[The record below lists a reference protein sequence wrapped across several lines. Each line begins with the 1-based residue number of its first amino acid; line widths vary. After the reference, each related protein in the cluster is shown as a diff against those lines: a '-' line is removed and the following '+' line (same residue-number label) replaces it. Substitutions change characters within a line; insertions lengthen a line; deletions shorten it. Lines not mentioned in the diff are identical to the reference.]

1 VLIPGSSET
10 QNGGSTTTRFPF
22 ERDERWLLVQR
33 VVRSKSFVKASQLRE
48 ILIYVTHRVLLDE
61 GVAIPE
67 HEIACK
73 VLGRREAFN
82 PNDDNIVRVQ
92 AGHLRRKLEQYFST
106 EGRDESYVLVIPK
119 GAYVPH
125 FVPRQDTA
133 AFDNA
138 VYRFEQ
144 GPSEPQST
152 FTIKALT
159 SSIVER
165 EPTPFRTHLN
175 PDRNPSAPPL
185 LDQPSTGLRWNL
197 RPLLKVQWYWLFVA
211 FSLGLGIMICFYRLT
226 ATPPLVAAAR
236 GLPRNIIEQ
245 RIFASGFPLTV
256 VTTDSS
262 LVLLQN
268 SLHTDI
274 SISDYVGGQY
284 PSNVLA
290 YSASAA
296 QRATLENATAGRYTS
311 LGDLTIAWQC
321 EDLAQQFNTPATLRY
336 ARYMSVR
343 DFEKGNFILIGS
355 RRGNPWI
362 SLFEPQL
369 NFALEEDKETHL
381 FHFMNRNPQSGEQ
394 KIYSNQ
400 QEPRGDYVSYVDIAL
415 VPNLTKTGYVLLLNG
430 SVMDSNEAAAHLVFD
445 GDLSAPLLHT
455 VNSQSIGK
463 TQAIEIFLRVHSL
476 QGAPS
481 KFDILATRTSLINP

>member
-1 VLIPGSSET
+1 MPILRSPET
-10 QNGGSTTTRFPF
+10 QNGGSTTTNFPF
-22 ERDERWLLVQR
+22 EHDERWLLVQR
-33 VVRSKSFVKASQLRE
+33 IVRSKPFIKAAQLRE

-61 GVAIPE
+61 GIAIPE

-73 VLGRREAFN
+73 VLGRREGFN

-92 AGHLRRKLEQYFST
+92 AGHLRKKLDQYFAT
-106 EGRDESYVLVIPK
+106 EGREESYVLVIPK

-125 FVPRQDTA
+125 FVPRQNIEVLDNTA
-133 AFDNA
+133 YCFDQN
-138 VYRFEQ
+138 
-144 GPSEPQST
+144 PSEPQST
-152 FTIKALT
+152 FITAALIT
-159 SSIVER
+159 SRAER
-165 EPTPFRTHLN
+165 EPTSIPFRTHPN
-175 PDRNPSAPPL
+175 PDNEPPAFGL
-185 LDQPSTGLRWNL
+185 LDKPFTGLRWNL
-197 RPLLKVQWYWLFVA
+197 KPLLKVQWYWLLVA

-226 ATPPLVAAAR
+226 STSSYIAATR
-236 GLPRNIIEQ
+236 GLPRNAIVQ
-245 RIFASGFPLTV
+245 RIFAPGSSLSI

-268 SLHTDI
+268 TAHTDI

-284 PSNVLA
+284 PLNVLA
-290 YSASAA
+290 YSSNAA
-296 QRATLENATAGRYTS
+296 QRVALENASAGRYTS

-321 EDLAQQFNTPATLRY
+321 QELAQQSGTSATLRY

-355 RRGNPWI
+355 RRGNPWT

-381 FHFMNRNPQSGEQ
+381 FHFVNKDPKSGEQ

-400 QEPRGDYVSYVDIAL
+400 QEPHGDYLSYVDIAL

-430 SVMDSNEAAAHLVFD
+430 SVMDSNEAAAHLIFE
-445 GDLSAPLLHT
+445 GDLSAPLLYS
-455 VNSQSIGK
+455 VNNQVAGK
-463 TQAIEIFLRVHSL
+463 TQNVEIFLRVHSL

-481 KFDILATRTSLINP
+481 KFDVIATRG